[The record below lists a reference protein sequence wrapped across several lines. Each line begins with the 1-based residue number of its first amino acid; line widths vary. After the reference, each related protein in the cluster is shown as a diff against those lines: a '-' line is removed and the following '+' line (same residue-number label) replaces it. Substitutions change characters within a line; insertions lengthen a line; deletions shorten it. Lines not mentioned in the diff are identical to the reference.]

1 MRKADDL
8 IQRFLDS
15 IGQTE
20 GSDYIGLFGSW
31 QPIVGERIAA
41 HSQPVDVRGRTLIV
55 EADHPGWV
63 QMVMMRRG
71 RIVDELRRR
80 FPELGITGIAVR
92 VVDRPGRTAP
102 DPRARTDP
110 GTRTD
115 PTPDAAS
122 AAPAPPS
129 PGTPQPSGSAPPSR
143 DEVEALER
151 IEDEELR
158 DTLARLRDDLEG

>member
-102 DPRARTDP
+102 DPSARTV
-110 GTRTD
+110 

-122 AAPAPPS
+122 TAPPPPS
-129 PGTPQPSGSAPPSR
+129 PGTSQPSGSAPPSR

-158 DTLARLRDDLEG
+158 DTLARLRDDLED

>member
-8 IQRFLDS
+8 IQRFLDT

-20 GSDYIGLFGSW
+20 GSAYVSLFRSW

-63 QMVMMRRG
+63 QMVIMRRAHVVG
-71 RIVDELRRR
+71 ELKRR

-92 VVDRPGRTAP
+92 VVDRPGASPVAPATRTAP
-102 DPRARTDP
+102 ASEGGTPATPPATSGADDP
-110 GTRTD
+110 
-115 PTPDAAS
+115 AAS
-122 AAPAPPS
+122 TPP
-129 PGTPQPSGSAPPSR
+129 PPPPSR
-143 DEVEALER
+143 DETEALER
-151 IEDEELR
+151 IEDEDLR
-158 DTLARLRDDLEG
+158 DTLARLRDDLDG